1 MTPTSPSSARGRRA
15 ALSLAALA
23 ATLLVA
29 LPGTAL
35 AEPDNDEVDIDEL
48 NRRAEELEESY
59 DGELLQFNEIK
70 DRVEKAEQDLEEV
83 EERLDASRNG
93 VSTIAS
99 TQYKSGSGLDPAFRV
114 IFSSDPESMFAD
126 AATLNY
132 LGQSQSEQISDL
144 VRTRDEAALVTE
156 ELQTEL
162 AEAEKLIETLEEER
176 EEVEARIAEYEAEQV
191 PETPESATTPGSGTI
206 PDSAKG
212 WGWDGATP
220 RMAAIRDE
228 IVQNFGAPYP
238 VGCLRSSADDHGV
251 GRACD
256 FMMSAGGARP
266 SAANQSLGAQISQY
280 GIDNADRLG
289 IKYIIWE
296 QQIWHSTSRQWTWME
311 DRGDNTQN
319 HYDHVHISSY

>member
-1 MTPTSPSSARGRRA
+1 MTPTSPSFTRGRRA
-15 ALSLAALA
+15 ALSLTALA

-70 DRVEKAEQDLEEV
+70 ERVDKAEEDLEEV
-83 EERLDASRNG
+83 EERLAASRSG

-99 TQYKSGSGLDPAFRV
+99 TQYKSGGIDPAFQV

-126 AATLNY
+126 AATLSY

-144 VRTRDEAALVTE
+144 IQTRDEAALVNE

-162 AEAEKLIETLEEER
+162 TEAEELIETLEEER
-176 EEVEARIAEYEAEQV
+176 DEVEARIEEYEAEQI
-191 PETPESATTPGSGTI
+191 PETPGNGTI
-206 PDSAKG
+206 PASAKG

-228 IVQNFGAPYP
+228 IVQTFGAPYP
-238 VGCLRSSADDHGV
+238 VGCLRSSADDHGS
-251 GRACD
+251 GQACD
-256 FMMSAGGARP
+256 FMMSAGGAVP
-266 SAANQSLGAQISQY
+266 SAENQSLGSQISQF

-296 QQIWHSTSRQWTWME
+296 QQIWHSASRQWKWME

>member
-1 MTPTSPSSARGRRA
+1 MTPTPLSSARGRRA
-15 ALSLAALA
+15 ALSLTALA

-70 DRVEKAEQDLEEV
+70 DRVDKAEEDLEEV
-83 EERLDASRNG
+83 EERLDASRTG

-99 TQYKSGSGLDPAFRV
+99 TQYQTGSGLDPAFRV
-114 IFSSDPESMFAD
+114 IFSSEPENMFTD
-126 AATLNY
+126 AATLSY

-144 VRTRDEAALVTE
+144 IQTRDEAALVTE
-156 ELQTEL
+156 ELQSEL
-162 AEAEKLIETLEEER
+162 TEAEELVEKLEEER
-176 EEVEARIAEYEAEQV
+176 EEVEAKIEEYEAEQV
-191 PETPESATTPGSGTI
+191 PEAPEAAGDGTI
-206 PDSAKG
+206 PASAQG

-228 IVQNFGAPYP
+228 IVQTFGAPYP
-238 VGCLRSSADDHGV
+238 VGCLRSSADDHGA

-256 FMMSAGGARP
+256 FMMSAGGALP
-266 SAANQSLGAQISQY
+266 SSANQSLGTQISQY

>member
-1 MTPTSPSSARGRRA
+1 MTPTPPSFARGRRA
-15 ALSLAALA
+15 ALSLTALA
-23 ATLLVA
+23 ATLMVA

-70 DRVEKAEQDLEEV
+70 DRVDKAEQDLEEV
-83 EERLDASRNG
+83 EERLDASRSG

-99 TQYKSGSGLDPAFRV
+99 TQYKAGGGLDPAFQV

-126 AATLNY
+126 AATLSY
-132 LGQSQSEQISDL
+132 LGQSQSEQISEL
-144 VRTRDEAALVTE
+144 VQTRDEAALVTE

-162 AEAEKLIETLEEER
+162 AEAEELIETLEEER
-176 EEVEARIAEYEAEQV
+176 EEVETRIEEYEAEQI
-191 PETPESATTPGSGTI
+191 PETPGNGSIPASAQGPGWS
-206 PDSAKG
+206 
-212 WGWDGATP
+212 GATP

-238 VGCLRSSADDHGV
+238 VMCLRSSADDHGT
-251 GRACD
+251 GQACD
-256 FMMSAGGARP
+256 FMMSAGGAMP
-266 SAANQSLGAQISQY
+266 SAANQSLGSQISQF

-296 QQIWHSTSRQWTWME
+296 QQIWHSASRQWKWME
-311 DRGDNTQN
+311 DRGSNTQN